1 MQAAV
6 LQFWF
11 QEIESRQWFTV
22 DEQFDELIQLRFGDV
37 LQQAEAGELFPWR
50 SSPEGRLAE
59 IIVLDQF
66 SRNAYRGT
74 TAAFKNDAMAL
85 VLAQEAVAQGVHKEL
100 TKTENNFLLMPMM
113 HSESLTI
120 HYFAQPL
127 FEQYCSKNTYDFEMK
142 HREIIELFGRYPH
155 RNAILGRAPTQD
167 ELDFLKQPGSSF

>member
-11 QEIESRQWFTV
+11 QEIESKQWFSV

-37 LQQAEAGELFPWR
+37 LEQARVGELFPWR

-74 TAAFKNDAMAL
+74 PDAFKNDAMAL
-85 VLAQEAVAQGVHKEL
+85 VLAQEAVAQGAHKVL
-100 TKTENNFLLMPMM
+100 TKVENNFLLMPMM
-113 HSESLTI
+113 HSESLAI

-127 FEQYCSKNTYDFEMK
+127 FEQYCSKTTYDFEVK
-142 HREIIELFGRYPH
+142 HRDIIERFGRYPH
-155 RNAILGRAPTQD
+155 RNLILGRASSQA
-167 ELDFLKQPGSSF
+167 ELDFLKEPNSSF